1 MSSTL
6 LYCIIGGAVLLAL
19 IVATIFIRRSNKK
32 RFQRL
37 QENINKYK
45 KENEAFDNDNR
56 IVLANDEPESENQEE
71 KQPVAH
77 IKPENAV
84 VEDYYEEPP
93 KPINQN
99 RNRSNQYNYRR
110 NNLKNAVK
118 SQNQN
123 EDDDFEQ
130 FLNEHS
136 YSRKI
141 LSGDLISK
149 LQDLPPEIKAVI
161 LSNVFNKYDDDK

>member
-56 IVLANDEPESENQEE
+56 IVLSKDEPESEKQEA
-71 KQPVAH
+71 QPVAH

-84 VEDYYEEPP
+84 IEDYYEEPP

-110 NNLKNAVK
+110 NNIKNAVK

>member
-1 MSSTL
+1 MSGTL
-6 LYCIIGGAVLLAL
+6 LYCIIGGAVLLIL
-19 IVATIFIRRSNKK
+19 IVAIIFIRRSNKK

-45 KENEAFDNDNR
+45 KENEEFDNDNR
-56 IVLANDEPESENQEE
+56 IVLANDEPESEKQEA
-71 KQPVAH
+71 QPVVH
-77 IKPENAV
+77 TKPENAV
-84 VEDYYEEPP
+84 IEDYYEEPT

-99 RNRSNQYNYRR
+99 RKRSDQYNYRR
-110 NNLKNAVK
+110 NNIKNAVK
-118 SQNQN
+118 SQNQS

-161 LSNVFNKYDDDK
+161 LSNVFNKYDDK

>member
-1 MSSTL
+1 MSGTL
-6 LYCIIGGAVLLAL
+6 LYCIIGGAVLLIL
-19 IVATIFIRRSNKK
+19 IVAIIFIRRSNKK

-56 IVLANDEPESENQEE
+56 IVLSKDEPESEKQEA
-71 KQPVAH
+71 QPVVH
-77 IKPENAV
+77 TKPENAV
-84 VEDYYEEPP
+84 IEDYYEEPP
-93 KPINQN
+93 KSINQN
-99 RNRSNQYNYRR
+99 RKRSNQYNYRR
-110 NNLKNAVK
+110 NNIKNAVK
-118 SQNQN
+118 SQNQS

-161 LSNVFNKYDDDK
+161 LSNVFNKYDDK

>member
-1 MSSTL
+1 MSGTL

-45 KENEAFDNDNR
+45 KENEEFDNDNR
-56 IVLANDEPESENQEE
+56 IVLSKDEPESEKQEA
-71 KQPVAH
+71 QPVAH
-77 IKPENAV
+77 TKPENAV
-84 VEDYYEEPP
+84 IEDYYEEPP

-99 RNRSNQYNYRR
+99 KKRSNQYNYRR
-110 NNLKNAVK
+110 NNIKNAVK
-118 SQNQN
+118 SQNQS

-161 LSNVFNKYDDDK
+161 LSNVFNKYDDK

>member
-56 IVLANDEPESENQEE
+56 IVLSKDEPESEKQEA
-71 KQPVAH
+71 QPVVH
-77 IKPENAV
+77 TKPENAV
-84 VEDYYEEPP
+84 IEDYYEEPP

-99 RNRSNQYNYRR
+99 RKRSDQYNYRR
-110 NNLKNAVK
+110 NNIKNAVK

>member
-1 MSSTL
+1 MSGTL

-56 IVLANDEPESENQEE
+56 IVLSKDEPESEKQEA
-71 KQPVAH
+71 QPVVH
-77 IKPENAV
+77 TKPENAV
-84 VEDYYEEPP
+84 IEDYYEEPP

-99 RNRSNQYNYRR
+99 RKRSNQYNYRR
-110 NNLKNAVK
+110 NNIKNAVQ
-118 SQNQN
+118 SQNQS

-161 LSNVFNKYDDDK
+161 LSNVFNKYDDK

>member
-1 MSSTL
+1 MSGTL

-56 IVLANDEPESENQEE
+56 IVLSKDEPESEKQEA
-71 KQPVAH
+71 QPVVH
-77 IKPENAV
+77 TKPENAV
-84 VEDYYEEPP
+84 IEDYYEEPP

-99 RNRSNQYNYRR
+99 RKRSNQYNYRR
-110 NNLKNAVK
+110 NNIKNAVK

>member
-56 IVLANDEPESENQEE
+56 IVLSKDEPESEKQEA
-71 KQPVAH
+71 QPVVH
-77 IKPENAV
+77 TKPENAV
-84 VEDYYEEPP
+84 IEDYYEEPP

-110 NNLKNAVK
+110 NNIKNAVK

-149 LQDLPPEIKAVI
+149 LQDLRPEIKAVI

>member
-1 MSSTL
+1 MSGTL
-6 LYCIIGGAVLLAL
+6 LYCIIGGAVLLIL
-19 IVATIFIRRSNKK
+19 IVAIIFIRRSNKK

-56 IVLANDEPESENQEE
+56 IVLSKDEPESEKQEA
-71 KQPVAH
+71 QPVVH
-77 IKPENAV
+77 TKPENAV
-84 VEDYYEEPP
+84 IEDYYEEPP

-99 RNRSNQYNYRR
+99 RKSSNQYNYRR
-110 NNLKNAVK
+110 NNIKNAVK
-118 SQNQN
+118 SQNQS

>member
-1 MSSTL
+1 MSGTL
-6 LYCIIGGAVLLAL
+6 LYCIIGGAVLLIL
-19 IVATIFIRRSNKK
+19 IVAIIFIRRSNKK

-56 IVLANDEPESENQEE
+56 IVLSKDEPESEKQEA
-71 KQPVAH
+71 QPVVH
-77 IKPENAV
+77 TKPENAV
-84 VEDYYEEPP
+84 IEDYYEEPP

-99 RNRSNQYNYRR
+99 RKRSNQYNYRR
-110 NNLKNAVK
+110 NNIKNAVK
-118 SQNQN
+118 SQNQS

-161 LSNVFNKYDDDK
+161 LSNVFNKYDDK

>member
-1 MSSTL
+1 MSGTL
-6 LYCIIGGAVLLAL
+6 LYCIIGGAVLLIL

-56 IVLANDEPESENQEE
+56 IVLSKDEPESEKQEA
-71 KQPVAH
+71 QPVVH
-77 IKPENAV
+77 TKPENAV
-84 VEDYYEEPP
+84 IEDYYEEPP

-99 RNRSNQYNYRR
+99 RKRSNQYNYRR
-110 NNLKNAVK
+110 NNIKNAVK

-161 LSNVFNKYDDDK
+161 LSNVFNKYDDK

>member
-1 MSSTL
+1 MSGTL
-6 LYCIIGGAVLLAL
+6 LYCIIGGAVLLIL
-19 IVATIFIRRSNKK
+19 IVAIIFIRRSNKK

-56 IVLANDEPESENQEE
+56 IVLSKDEPELE
-71 KQPVAH
+71 KKEAQPVVH
-77 IKPENAV
+77 TKPENAV
-84 VEDYYEEPP
+84 IEDYYEEPP

-99 RNRSNQYNYRR
+99 RKRSNQYNYRR
-110 NNLKNAVK
+110 NDIKNAVK
-118 SQNQN
+118 SQNQS

-161 LSNVFNKYDDDK
+161 LSNVFNKYDDK

>member
-56 IVLANDEPESENQEE
+56 IVLSKDEPESEKQEA
-71 KQPVAH
+71 QPVVH
-77 IKPENAV
+77 TKPENAV
-84 VEDYYEEPP
+84 IEDYYEEPP

-99 RNRSNQYNYRR
+99 RKRSNQYNYRR
-110 NNLKNAVK
+110 NNIKNAVK